1 MIILRQKQYSNNEVD
16 PLYELDYK
24 GLCKLYP
31 KLKELK
37 FFIDNSK
44 KLSDIEF
51 QLDRCRIVIDWPGLS
66 CDLYNPDYPDLSG
79 VDEYSTNEIRKA
91 LKSDD
96 WISCIGYG
104 ELSYNTKDNKF
115 YQLDLYS
122 RNAIKIIKP
131 ITVENYKKELYKN
144 IVSWCKEEIKKNN
157 NLEPEKQ
164 CPDFEKEVNKCI
176 LQPLKKIF
184 KL

>member
-1 MIILRQKQYSNNEVD
+1 MIILRQKNYSEEVD
-16 PLYELDYK
+16 PIFELNYYEL
-24 GLCKLYP
+24 CRQYP

-51 QLDRCRIVIDWPGLS
+51 QLNKYRIVVDWPGLS

-79 VDEYSTNEIRKA
+79 VDEYSTNEIREA

-144 IVSWCKEEIKKNN
+144 IVSWCKESIKKN
-157 NLEPEKQ
+157 PEY
-164 CPDFEKEVNKCI
+164 KEEIDKYI

-184 KL
+184 K

>member
-1 MIILRQKQYSNNEVD
+1 MIILRKQYSNSEVD

-37 FFIDNSK
+37 FFIDNASK
-44 KLSDIEF
+44 FIDIEF
-51 QLDRCRIVIDWPGLS
+51 YLDKYRIAVDWQGLD
-66 CDLYNPDYPDLSG
+66 CDLYDIDDPEYSG
-79 VDEYSTNEIRKA
+79 ILEESTNEIREA
-91 LKSDD
+91 LKSND
-96 WISCIGYG
+96 WIACIGLG
-104 ELSYNTKDNKF
+104 ELSYNIKDNKF
-115 YQLDLYS
+115 YWLDLYS

-144 IVSWCKEEIKKNN
+144 IVSWCKDSIKKYKKDY
-157 NLEPEKQ
+157 PEY
-164 CPDFEKEVNKCI
+164 EEEVNKYI